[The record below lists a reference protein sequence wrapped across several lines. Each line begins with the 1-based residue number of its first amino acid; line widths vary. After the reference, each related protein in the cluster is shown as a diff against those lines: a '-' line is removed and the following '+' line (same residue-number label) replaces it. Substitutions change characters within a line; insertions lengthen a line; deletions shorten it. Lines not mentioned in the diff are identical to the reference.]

1 MTGGSAYRFSS
12 FFQKGDEGTH
22 LGLNKR
28 KWRLH
33 MKVNHTDRMASVAL
47 AVAMVLV
54 IALPTPAD
62 ALSKRTKNTIGGA
75 VVGAGVGHLV
85 GGNDGAKAGAVV
97 GAIAGNRKKK

>member
-1 MTGGSAYRFSS
+1 MRAHGLHDFKTRKNHMLTKRTG
-12 FFQKGDEGTH
+12 
-22 LGLNKR
+22 
-28 KWRLH
+28 
-33 MKVNHTDRMASVAL
+33 RMASFATMAAMGL
-47 AVAMVLV
+47 A

-85 GGNDGAKAGAVV
+85 GGSDGAKAGAVV